1 MQVRLRPSPAS
12 SCIQWG
18 CDRRVVLRIHV
29 RPLGPRWAKSGAQ
42 AYYHTARVQSGS
54 TTCSNPYARWRRYI
68 MLCRS
73 RSNSKPIPSG
83 ALCDKLGK
91 QRGCGFSTTWHSLCC
106 APRTSFLWKGRYYE
120 VWLFRRPCEGLCVL
134 ACQDIKGRADATPSA
149 GVPPGFIVDRDV
161 SGDKMFSA
169 YHLSLRTTGLVV

>member
-1 MQVRLRPSPAS
+1 MCALSCGMRMSQRSLHRLHEAQGRILTAHRPCFVCRPLAVHDGELTCVVQVRLRPSPAS

-18 CDRRVVLRIHV
+18 CDRRVVVRIHV

-42 AYYHTARVQSGS
+42 AYYHTARVQGGS

-91 QRGCGFSTTWHSLCC
+91 QRGCGFSTTWH
-106 APRTSFLWKGRYYE
+106 
-120 VWLFRRPCEGLCVL
+120 
-134 ACQDIKGRADATPSA
+134 
-149 GVPPGFIVDRDV
+149 
-161 SGDKMFSA
+161 
-169 YHLSLRTTGLVV
+169 